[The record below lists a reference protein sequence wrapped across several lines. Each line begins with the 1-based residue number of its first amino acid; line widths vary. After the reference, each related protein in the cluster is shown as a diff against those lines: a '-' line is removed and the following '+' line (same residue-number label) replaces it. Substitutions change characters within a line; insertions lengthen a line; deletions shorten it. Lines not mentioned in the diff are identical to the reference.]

1 MALRTL
7 DRRNSLSWGRRRRRR
22 LPSLRAVLAL
32 LVVLLILAVAG
43 VVVQMTRSVPALS
56 FTRYSPATFVVPGT
70 PPALPWPAGGEATV
84 AVAGVGTLGASGS
97 AAPIPIASLTKV
109 MTAYVILADHPLTG
123 GSQGPPITMTQ
134 ADVAAFTFGAAQNQ
148 SVARVA
154 VGEQLSEHQ
163 ALEASLVASA
173 NNVAEAL
180 ARWDAGSEASFVQK
194 MNAEAARLGM
204 TATHYADSTGLN
216 AASVSNAAD
225 QVVLAER
232 AMGNPV
238 FAGIVG
244 EASVDL
250 PVAGNLFNYN
260 YLVGHSGIVG
270 IKTGSTIEAGG
281 CFLFAAHR
289 AVLGKDQLVIGAV
302 LGQRGPSILE
312 AALGAGQR
320 LIDAAAASLRPMA
333 VSLPSSEVGR
343 ISVPWGHDVAVRAG
357 GGAVFLGWPGMAVR
371 ITVTHVPLS
380 APLSA
385 GQQVG
390 TVTYR
395 VGTQVVSRPATV
407 DGSVP
412 RASLSWRLTRR

>member
-7 DRRNSLSWGRRRRRR
+7 DRRNSLDWGRRRRHR
-22 LPSLRAVLAL
+22 LPSARAVLMV

-43 VVVQMTRSVPALS
+43 VVVQLTRSVPALS
-56 FTRYSPATFVVPGT
+56 FASEAPSTFVVPGA
-70 PPALPWPAGGEATV
+70 PPSLPWPAGGEATV
-84 AVAGVGTLGASGS
+84 AVAGVGSLGASGS
-97 AAPIPIASLTKV
+97 GAPVPVASLTKV
-109 MTAYVILADHPLTG
+109 MTSYVILTDHPITP
-123 GSQGPPITMTQ
+123 GSQGPSLTMTP
-134 ADVAAFTFGAAQNQ
+134 ADVAAYTFGVAQNQ

-154 VGEQLSEHQ
+154 AGEQLSEHQ
-163 ALEASLVASA
+163 ALEATLVASA
-173 NNVAEAL
+173 NNVAAAL
-180 ARWDAGSEASFVQK
+180 ARWDAGSEAAFVQK
-194 MNAEAARLGM
+194 MNAAAARLGM
-204 TATHYADSTGLN
+204 SATHYADSTGLN

-232 AMGNPV
+232 AMSDPV
-238 FAGIVG
+238 FAAIVG

-250 PVAGNLFNYN
+250 PVAGILYNYD

-270 IKTGSTIEAGG
+270 IKTGSTIQAGG

-312 AALGAGQR
+312 AALTAGQR
-320 LIDAAAASLRPMA
+320 LIDAAAGVVRPIA
-333 VSLPSSEVGR
+333 VSLPSSEVAR
-343 ISVPWGHDVAVRAG
+343 IGVPWGHQVAVRAR
-357 GGAVFLGWPGMAVR
+357 GGAVFLGWPGMAVK
-371 ITVTHVPLS
+371 ITVTRLPLGP
-380 APLSA
+380 PLKA

-407 DGSVP
+407 DTAVP